1 MSIFMSILYLLGGVA
16 QLVVAAGMARL
27 ALEDW
32 RSDEP
37 SCVESLT
44 IAVLFLL
51 FAVLMFIQVQP

>member
-1 MSIFMSILYLLGGVA
+1 MMPILYLLGGVA

-37 SCVESLT
+37 SCVVSLI
-44 IAVLFLL
+44 IAALFLL
-51 FAVLMFIQVQP
+51 CAFLMFIQVQP